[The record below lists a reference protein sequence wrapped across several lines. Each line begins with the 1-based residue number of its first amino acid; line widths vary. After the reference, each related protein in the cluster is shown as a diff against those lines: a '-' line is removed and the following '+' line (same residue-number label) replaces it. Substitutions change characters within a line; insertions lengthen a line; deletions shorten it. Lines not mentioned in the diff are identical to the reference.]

1 MSYTKEV
8 AQKVRK
14 MREFKGYSQE
24 YLAAQLEL
32 SQRQYQRMESG
43 TQEMHLSR
51 LEEICKVL
59 EVAPAEILGIDEKYI
74 IENCTNS
81 GFGHG
86 FTINNLPE
94 QLLAQYQ
101 AQIKQ
106 LQEEVIFLRTLVGEK
121 PH

>member
-8 AQKVRK
+8 AQKIRK
-14 MREFKGYSQE
+14 MREFKGFSQD
-24 YLAAQLEL
+24 YLASQLSL
-32 SQRQYQRMESG
+32 SQRQYQRVESG
-43 TQEMHLSR
+43 AQDIGITR

-59 EVAPAEILGIDEKYI
+59 EVAPTEILGIDEKYV

-94 QLLAQYQ
+94 QLIAQYQ
-101 AQIKQ
+101 GQIQQ
-106 LQEEVIFLRTLVGEK
+106 LKEEVAFLRGLVGK
-121 PH
+121 